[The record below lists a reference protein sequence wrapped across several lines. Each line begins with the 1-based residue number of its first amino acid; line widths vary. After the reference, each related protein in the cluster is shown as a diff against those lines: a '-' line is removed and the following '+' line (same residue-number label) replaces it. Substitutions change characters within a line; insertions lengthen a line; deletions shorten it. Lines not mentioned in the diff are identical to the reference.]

1 VLALG
6 SADVAAVGAVGV
18 QLGPGLGIG
27 DAKLGLLVTASS
39 LWGRAEG
46 VRTAIR
52 STLEAF
58 APLIFGLVA
67 EGLGAGAPTVGPSG
81 SALASTTAGAGQV
94 GGLELAFILM
104 LVPLAAAAC
113 CCSSCVAGA
122 PSTSPLPPSRSG
134 GLGSPRGS
142 RPPDSACT
150 SPGTPSDDS
159 YDGRRGSPHRVCR
172 R

>member
-1 VLALG
+1 MLALG

-104 LVPLAAAAC
+104 LVPLAAAGVLLLVMRRRCAVD
-113 CCSSCVAGA
+113 VA
-122 PSTSPLPPSRSG
+122 
-134 GLGSPRGS
+134 
-142 RPPDSACT
+142 SAAE
-150 SPGTPSDDS
+150 SE
-159 YDGRRGSPHRVCR
+159 RRARVAAR
-172 R
+172 QPAA